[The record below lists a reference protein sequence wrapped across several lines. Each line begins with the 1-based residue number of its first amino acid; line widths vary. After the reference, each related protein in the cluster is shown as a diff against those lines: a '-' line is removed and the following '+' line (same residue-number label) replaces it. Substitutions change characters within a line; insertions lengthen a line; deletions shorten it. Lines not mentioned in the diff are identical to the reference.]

1 MRGSSDSRPLLL
13 WRGKQRKLFAP
24 MALAYFITFHTYGT
38 WLHGTSKGKGSVDL
52 GHNQYGEEF
61 VAPDAQRE
69 AEAREN
75 MPQPPYTMSSAGERE
90 IVCQAIISLCRQ
102 RGWQLLAVHVRT
114 NHVHAVVQAGIDP
127 GRVMSDMK
135 ARASRELTRAG
146 FDDANRRRWTRHGST
161 LHLFDEAAVADKI
174 DYTLNRQGA
183 MLAYYDGRNDNKEP
197 RTQRY
202 SAQ

>member
-1 MRGSSDSRPLLL
+1 
-13 WRGKQRKLFAP
+13 

-38 WLHGTSKGKGSVDL
+38 WLHGTSKGKGSVNRE
-52 GHNQYGEEF
+52 HNKYGEAF
-61 VAPDAQRE
+61 VAPDVKRE
-69 AEAREN
+69 AEIAREHDA
-75 MPQPPYTMSSAGERE
+75 TADIMSSAGERE
-90 IVCQAIISLCRQ
+90 VVCQAIIRLCRQ
-102 RGWQLLAVHVRT
+102 RSWQLLAVHVRT
-114 NHVHAVVQAGIDP
+114 NHVHTVVQASIDP

-135 ARASRELTRAG
+135 ARASRDLTRAG

-183 MLAYYDGRNDNKEP
+183 MLAYYDGRNDDKEP

-202 SAQ
+202 SVE